1 MCILFTQ
8 LFVLMVDYKESW
20 FHVAYG
26 WLPKK
31 ETLNPII
38 PYYIF
43 LIHFLDKFYF
53 SLRSSHSMEKT
64 NTNFKGLKLD
74 LKIAMHKSLDPLFK
88 IDNPLL
94 TFWYILSLLTN
105 SGCMFGQ
112 AIQRKESSASWTC
125 QGLTFA
131 MSPSQILW
139 DFVLSHYWLKW
150 GKLESFMFINITTLS
165 LFKMIEKLKLQFWLT
180 SAELSWMALSIQ
192 TIITSCFCLVF
203 NINPILIQKWL
214 RIKNLTNSWR

>member
-1 MCILFTQ
+1 M
-8 LFVLMVDYKESW
+8 
-20 FHVAYG
+20 
-26 WLPKK
+26 LPMDGCPTK
-31 ETLNPII
+31 ETINPII

-112 AIQRKESSASWTC
+112 AIQRKETSASWTC
-125 QGLTFA
+125 QGLHLPCLLHKYCETTLCYLIIDWSEGRS
-131 MSPSQILW
+131 SPSCSPNSQPC
-139 DFVLSHYWLKW
+139 
-150 GKLESFMFINITTLS
+150 TLS

-180 SAELSWMALSIQ
+180 SAELSWMALAIFFLSG
-192 TIITSCFCLVF
+192 L
-203 NINPILIQKWL
+203 
-214 RIKNLTNSWR
+214 